1 MSELYNGGYTVE
13 QLSAAG
19 VDSSSL
25 DKLTRDM
32 SPAIIIGGAAGGG
45 LVVLLIFMAC
55 CGCCPCAAKGKGSAA
70 TKDEDASEPDA
81 APIVFA
87 ETAIDFTSHATPYGA
102 AKKKNQTGGTSW
114 IAAAVGAMSR
124 EEATAKVRA
133 MNPHNPVGCFLIRES
148 NKASDNNAAPTP
160 ILSVCIS
167 QDGKMDHHRITVN
180 AAGMFTLNNR
190 QLEGAP
196 ECKSMNELIQY
207 LVRRMRTYAR
217 AHTHNTALC
226 ILALACAVSSL
237 QPNTPIHLYAD
248 VSSNMLTPSYFR
260 PLATSTRKQT

>member
-1 MSELYNGGYTVE
+1 MSELYNGGYTVA

-102 AKKKNQTGGTSW
+102 AKKNQTGGTSW
-114 IAAAVGAMSR
+114 IAVGAMSR

-226 ILALACAVSSL
+226 ILASGVCRLESAAQPPDPSL
-237 QPNTPIHLYAD
+237 C
-248 VSSNMLTPSYFR
+248 
-260 PLATSTRKQT
+260 